1 MWIPFQPKM
10 HCLNYY
16 VLFED
21 GWHADSTRKCTI
33 FYKET
38 QKIHLFFLR
47 VSYGSKTR
55 VNHVTKVRT
64 KKNRNDGFT
73 TSLPFAWNAKLKHR
87 LRLESTG
94 WCLTWNN
101 KTPFKVRLS
110 VLTSFY
116 IMAVKDNKSAEIKL
130 LPLTNSKFQP
140 DICRWLRQI
149 RSLIRCYSTEGFLRA
164 PWFPQF
170 IKIDSVMAHCIVSRL
185 LG

>member
-16 VLFED
+16 VFFED

-64 KKNRNDGFT
+64 KKIEMMVLQQVCHSPGTQNLNTDFV
-73 TSLPFAWNAKLKHR
+73 LKAQA
-87 LRLESTG
+87 G
-94 WCLTWNN
+94 
-101 KTPFKVRLS
+101 V
-110 VLTSFY
+110 
-116 IMAVKDNKSAEIKL
+116 
-130 LPLTNSKFQP
+130 
-140 DICRWLRQI
+140 
-149 RSLIRCYSTEGFLRA
+149 
-164 PWFPQF
+164 
-170 IKIDSVMAHCIVSRL
+170 
-185 LG
+185 